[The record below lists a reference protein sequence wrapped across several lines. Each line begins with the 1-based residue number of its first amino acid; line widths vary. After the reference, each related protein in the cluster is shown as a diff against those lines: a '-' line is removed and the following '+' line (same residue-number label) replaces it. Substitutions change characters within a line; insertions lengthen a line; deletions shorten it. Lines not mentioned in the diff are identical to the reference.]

1 MIRRAGGNGC
11 PIYRALTIRPYQVD
25 DLIQFSRD
33 ETMVSAVNN
42 SPSVLA
48 LSQAQSQSQAQAKS
62 QSSSSSSG
70 ASFQQAVDQ
79 YLLDTT
85 SGVGWGTSGGTNPP
99 QTLSSDLM
107 SSLLQ
112 MQS

>member
-1 MIRRAGGNGC
+1 
-11 PIYRALTIRPYQVD
+11 
-25 DLIQFSRD
+25 
-33 ETMVSAVNN
+33 MVSAVGTT
-42 SPSVLA
+42 PGVLA
-48 LSQAQSQSQAQAKS
+48 PSQSQSKS
-62 QSSSSSSG
+62 ASSA

-79 YLLDTT
+79 YTRDAA
-85 SGVGWGTSGGTNPP
+85 SGVGGGSSAANPT

>member
-1 MIRRAGGNGC
+1 MIRRADGTGC

-33 ETMVSAVNN
+33 EAMVSAVNN

-48 LSQAQSQSQAQAKS
+48 LSQSQSQAKS
-62 QSSSSSSG
+62 QSSSSSG

-79 YLLDTT
+79 YLQDTT
-85 SGVGWGTSGGTNPP
+85 SGVGGGTSGGSNPP

>member
-1 MIRRAGGNGC
+1 MIRRADGTGC

-48 LSQAQSQSQAQAKS
+48 LSQSQSQAKS

-79 YLLDTT
+79 YLQDTT
-85 SGVGWGTSGGTNPP
+85 SGVGGGTSGGSNPP